1 MKTTYSDASA
11 TTSGSSGS
19 FTASVATSVA
29 TSAAAPSAITEAPAS
44 YDAFGSL
51 AGLASRVTGVVL
63 VPGDDGYEAERTG
76 FQSGHVHRPSVIV
89 GADTAAD
96 VVAAVRYARANGLPV
111 SVQSTGHGLT
121 APSDGGVLVSTRRMD
136 EVRVDAEA
144 RTVWAGAGAL
154 WADVIE
160 EAAPHGLAPVN
171 GSSPGVGV
179 VGYTLGGGLGI
190 LGREFGYAS
199 DRVRLVEVVTADG
212 ALRWVTPERE
222 PGLFGALLGG
232 GHGLGVV
239 TGLEFGLVPVARVY
253 GGQLVFGAD
262 LMDEALAAYLAWTE
276 DLPDA
281 LTSSVG
287 LIAYPDVPAVPGHLR
302 GRYLAQVRIAYTGPV
317 AEGERLVAPL
327 RAVGPRVADTLRD
340 MPYTASHT
348 IHQDPE
354 TPHAYDGD
362 SVLLS
367 GLDAAELREVTTLT
381 GPDAPMMTVVQLN
394 HLGGALAAGGGS
406 VGHRDARYLLRLLSP
421 LDGTDVASVRALHA
435 RVRAALA
442 PRALGRSV
450 NFLFGDHGDA
460 VADAY
465 EEDVYRRLAAAKAL
479 YDPENLF
486 RA

>member
-1 MKTTYSDASA
+1 MKTTHSDASA
-11 TTSGSSGS
+11 VMSGSSAAS
-19 FTASVATSVA
+19 AAFAAATASVLAEVP
-29 TSAAAPSAITEAPAS
+29 APYGALGT
-44 YDAFGSL
+44 L
-51 AGLASRVTGVVL
+51 AELADRVTGVVL
-63 VPGDDGYEAERTG
+63 VPGDDGYEAERAG

-96 VVAAVRYARANGLPV
+96 VVAAVRYARTNGLPV
-111 SVQSTGHGLT
+111 SVQSTGHGLS
-121 APSDGGVLVSTRRMD
+121 AASDGGVLVSMCRMD

-212 ALRWVTPERE
+212 VLRWVTPERDAV
-222 PGLFGALLGG
+222 LFRALLGG

-239 TGLEFGLVPVARVY
+239 TGLEFGLVPVERVY

-287 LIAYPDVPAVPGHLR
+287 LIAYPDVPAVPGRLR
-302 GRYLAQVRIAYTGPV
+302 GRHLAQVRIAYTGPV

-367 GLDAAELREVTTLT
+367 GLDAAELREVTALT

-421 LDGTDVASVRALHA
+421 LDGTDVAAVRALHA
-435 RVRAALA
+435 RVRATLA
-442 PRALGRSV
+442 HRAVGRSV

-465 EEDVYRRLAAAKAL
+465 EEDVYRRLTAAKAA

>member
-1 MKTTYSDASA
+1 MKTTHSDAASA
-11 TTSGSSGS
+11 SVSASVSASASSG
-19 FTASVATSVA
+19 VP
-29 TSAAAPSAITEAPAS
+29 APYTLSE
-44 YDAFGSL
+44 L
-51 AGLASRVTGVVL
+51 ADRVTGVVL
-63 VPGDDGYEAERTG
+63 VPGDDGYAAERAG
-76 FQSGHVHRPSVIV
+76 FQTGHVHRPSVIV

-96 VVAAVRYARANGLPV
+96 VVAAVRYAGANGLPV
-111 SVQSTGHGLT
+111 SVQSTGHGLS
-121 APSDGGVLVSTRRMD
+121 AASDGGVLVSMRRMD

-212 ALRWVTPERE
+212 VLRWVTPERDA
-222 PGLFGALLGG
+222 GLFRALLGG
-232 GHGLGVV
+232 GRGLGVV
-239 TGLEFGLVPVARVY
+239 TGLEFGLVPVERVY

-302 GRYLAQVRIAYTGPV
+302 GRHLAQIRIACTGPE

-327 RAVGPRVADTLRD
+327 CAVGPRVADTLRD
-340 MPYTASHT
+340 MPYAESHT

-362 SVLLS
+362 SILLS
-367 GLDAAELREVTTLT
+367 GLDAAELREVTALT

-394 HLGGALAAGGGS
+394 HLGGALATGGGS

-421 LDGTDVASVRALHA
+421 LDGTDVAAVRALHA
-435 RVRAALA
+435 RVRAVLA
-442 PRALGRSV
+442 PRAVGRSV

-465 EEDVYRRLAAAKAL
+465 EEDVYRRLTAAKAA